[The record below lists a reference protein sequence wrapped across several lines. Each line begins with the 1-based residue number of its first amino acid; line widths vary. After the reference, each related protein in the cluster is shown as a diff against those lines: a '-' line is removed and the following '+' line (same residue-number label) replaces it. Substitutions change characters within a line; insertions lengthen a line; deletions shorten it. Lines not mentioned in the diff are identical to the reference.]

1 MYGLQIK
8 RWELEM
14 KNLNDE
20 YGKQQANIGAREAE
34 EQALRSLVE
43 KCQQDFSVLNTQKN
57 ELQETK
63 K

>member
-1 MYGLQIK
+1 MYG
-8 RWELEM
+8 LEM

-20 YGKQQANIGAREAE
+20 YEKQQANIGAREAE
-34 EQALRSLVE
+34 EQALRLLVE